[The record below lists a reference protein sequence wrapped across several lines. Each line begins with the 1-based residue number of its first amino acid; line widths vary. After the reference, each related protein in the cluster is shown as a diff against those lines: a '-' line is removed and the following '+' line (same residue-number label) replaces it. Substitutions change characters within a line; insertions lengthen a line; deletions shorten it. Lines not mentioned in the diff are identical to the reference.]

1 MVELKKRL
9 DSDRDLVGTNVSL
22 HPLAELSCIA
32 AWCSCMC
39 FCDKPSSLLL
49 TEVCRMVAMTVFGTV
64 VGTTSPWIG
73 HRHMN
78 FHFCCVTR
86 NVPIVPVAEDYVSPS
101 PSHSYISSWKD
112 GEAFILSKSKHRF
125 VNSGCCSSGLAG
137 TNSQITDQKCFVR
150 FVADALLG
158 IAVSRFLPVV
168 SQATR
173 AVCQRTKILLHPLLG
188 DAGWGKP
195 QGHWLRSTLGLGA
208 RQEEDHRPFP
218 IALVSD
224 PSNPCVSGVGSGPSV
239 EACRAGSFASGFDPT
254 QLETSELNELTASV
268 NREFTNQIFE
278 FHLKECCVEGG
289 DAQFAG
295 DSAVEFASSDFCLPG
310 KKKKKKPKSLSQ
322 LNLVSFNGNSWSTI
336 KSYISTT
343 SASIVCCQEH
353 KLVDDDI
360 VEAKLRCRTN
370 GWQSFFCSA
379 FKTRKG
385 GKSAGSAVLVRA
397 HVQAWVPESFG
408 ASRGS
413 FWPARSASVMVHA
426 GGIGPVCVV
435 SC

>member
-78 FHFCCVTR
+78 FHFCCVAR

-150 FVADALLG
+150 FVADALLV
-158 IAVSRFLPVV
+158 IAVSRFCRWFLRLRVLSVNAPKSCCILFLAMLVGV
-168 SQATR
+168 SLR
-173 AVCQRTKILLHPLLG
+173 VIGCGPLL
-188 DAGWGKP
+188 
-195 QGHWLRSTLGLGA
+195 
-208 RQEEDHRPFP
+208 
-218 IALVSD
+218 V
-224 PSNPCVSGVGSGPSV
+224 
-239 EACRAGSFASGFDPT
+239 
-254 QLETSELNELTASV
+254 
-268 NREFTNQIFE
+268 
-278 FHLKECCVEGG
+278 
-289 DAQFAG
+289 
-295 DSAVEFASSDFCLPG
+295 
-310 KKKKKKPKSLSQ
+310 
-322 LNLVSFNGNSWSTI
+322 
-336 KSYISTT
+336 
-343 SASIVCCQEH
+343 
-353 KLVDDDI
+353 
-360 VEAKLRCRTN
+360 
-370 GWQSFFCSA
+370 
-379 FKTRKG
+379 
-385 GKSAGSAVLVRA
+385 
-397 HVQAWVPESFG
+397 
-408 ASRGS
+408 
-413 FWPARSASVMVHA
+413 
-426 GGIGPVCVV
+426 
-435 SC
+435 